1 MAYYAKAPDQ
11 LSSDPLPGGVE
22 ISKADYLAAIDVLS
36 DPDDARVIT
45 ITEGEFS
52 LALSPEPEP
61 VEPLPPTQADLNDY
75 ANTKYAAQMAGGVN
89 IGGVWVSTTGNGRV
103 DMLGAVSLAQ
113 LAPEHVFDWVN
124 GATIIQL
131 TAAQVIALGLT
142 VGAWVQDNYTILG
155 AVRADIALGNITT
168 TAEIDAAAWP
178 SNT

>member
-1 MAYYAKAPDQ
+1 MSQIVAVYSAEPDFPA
-11 LSSDPLPGGVE
+11 SDQHPEAARYGLGGVW
-22 ISKADYLAAIDVLS
+22 V
-36 DPDDARVIT
+36 DAVG
-45 ITEGEFS
+45 GE
-52 LALSPEPEP
+52 
-61 VEPLPPTQADLNDY
+61 PTQGEVDDFRNPPPDLNAY
-75 ANTKYAAQMAGGVN
+75 ANAKYSAQMAGGVN

-131 TAAQVIALGLT
+131 TAAQVIALGLA